1 MNSRFFV
8 LQNLKIIE
16 QEDFEMIEKELK
28 SQKTELEKIL
38 KKKTE
43 NVKMPSSIDIIKN
56 LIDKIMIGDNI
67 EVTLKIKSKN

>member
-1 MNSRFFV
+1 
-8 LQNLKIIE
+8 
-16 QEDFEMIEKELK
+16 MIEEELK

-38 KKKTE
+38 KKKTK
-43 NVKMPSSIDIIKN
+43 NVKMLSSIDIIKN